1 MKGYIV
7 DIKSGEPYDVYIGRP
22 TIWSCPSQ
30 IQFKYSSR
38 KEVLEEY
45 EKWVREQPELIKKIK
60 SKLKGLSLGC
70 HCSDISKCHG
80 NILIKIAD
88 ENE

>member
-7 DIKSGEPYDVYIGRP
+7 DIKSGEKYDKFICRP
-22 TIWSCPSQ
+22 TIYGCPEE

-45 EKWVREQPELIKKIK
+45 EKWVRSQPELVQKIK
-60 SKLKGLSLGC
+60 NELKGLILGC
-70 HCSDISKCHG
+70 HCSNVEICHG
-80 NILIKIAD
+80 NVLIKISEED
-88 ENE
+88 